1 MDNSDKVNSVSI
13 SKVCF
18 INREILEL
26 FVRMVDS
33 VPVLSQKL
41 VNQEHSFMHIKRV
54 YKWEQK
60 SLYMK

>member
-54 YKWEQK
+54 YK
-60 SLYMK
+60 

>member
-33 VPVLSQKL
+33 VPVLPQKL

-54 YKWEQK
+54 YK
-60 SLYMK
+60 